1 MKTATISIAT
11 TDYYVGSGG
20 RAVGRRDVGAKDQCK
35 TQEALHAKT
44 GNNGAH
50 GRRVQKFTR
59 MFARIH
65 QSSQH
70 LSLTGLSIIG
80 YVTASRPS

>member
-11 TDYYVGSGG
+11 TDYYVRSGG

-50 GRRVQKFTR
+50 GRPVQNPRAWSVESTKAVNICR
-59 MFARIH
+59 
-65 QSSQH
+65 
-70 LSLTGLSIIG
+70 SL
-80 YVTASRPS
+80 VFR